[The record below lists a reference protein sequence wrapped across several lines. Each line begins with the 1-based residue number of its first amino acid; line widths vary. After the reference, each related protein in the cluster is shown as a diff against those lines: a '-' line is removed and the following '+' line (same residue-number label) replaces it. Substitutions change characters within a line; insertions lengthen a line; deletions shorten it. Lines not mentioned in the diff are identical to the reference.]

1 MQLAQLWQ
9 STRSDPQ
16 QKSPQRGGIGIGSQP
31 SQELKHAILLQELRR
46 LDPLQTEH
54 HRIQQGQEHFPN
66 GVAMVPLVKADFLRD
81 SVLEPDAR
89 EEAVQQV
96 HSTVVREACSTE
108 LYAEFARS
116 FGHCAQSYPWGR
128 VRRNHWMTAYGAF
141 LQART
146 VGSRDLHAGFRLNIK
161 EVL

>member
-16 QKSPQRGGIGIGSQP
+16 QKSPQRGGIGIGAQP

-89 EEAVQQV
+89 EEAGGKFI
-96 HSTVVREACSTE
+96 SMKIR
-108 LYAEFARS
+108 RS
-116 FGHCAQSYPWGR
+116 
-128 VRRNHWMTAYGAF
+128 
-141 LQART
+141 
-146 VGSRDLHAGFRLNIK
+146 
-161 EVL
+161 